1 MVLLIR
7 WWRSL
12 LAALS
17 FRGDESA
24 HWVEPANDIT
34 RAILSGQPLWLPA
47 QAETTAVGV
56 EAPAVAV
63 EVAAP
68 ALLPEVAAQ
77 VEVEES
83 AAEERREVPPT
94 RTRRRRG
101 RRAA

>member
-1 MVLLIR
+1 MALLIR

-12 LAALS
+12 LGALS

-47 QAETTAVGV
+47 QVDVAAVGA
-56 EAPAVAV
+56 EAPDVAV

-68 ALLPEVAAQ
+68 ALPEVAAR